1 MTAVV
6 SLPPSVPWAGVLEQ
20 GASPGQL
27 DCPAARR
34 EGVLKAGGRQGL
46 GEFRSPREEGGDFAG
61 NEQGRHYTAW
71 SRQLDLGL
79 NTDGQMEGA
88 QCQQGAQRAD
98 KEEVALGWTLGS
110 CGVLTG
116 SSFGWSSS
124 VAPEG
129 LCKREVLDSTLEV
142 G

>member
-1 MTAVV
+1 MGEQEVAGFPVGWLPS
-6 SLPPSVPWAGVLEQ
+6 SLGNGRHSDLPRSGEGGGVM
-20 GASPGQL
+20 GG
-27 DCPAARR
+27 
-34 EGVLKAGGRQGL
+34 GKAW
-46 GEFRSPREEGGDFAG
+46 EFRSPREEGGDFAG